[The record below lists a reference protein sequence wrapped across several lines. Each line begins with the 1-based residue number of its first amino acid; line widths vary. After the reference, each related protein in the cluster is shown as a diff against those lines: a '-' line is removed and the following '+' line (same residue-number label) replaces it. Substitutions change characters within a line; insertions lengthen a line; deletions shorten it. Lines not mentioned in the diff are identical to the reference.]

1 MTEPSYDVAVVGG
14 GPVGVTLL
22 NLLGAHG
29 LSAVGFER
37 ESLPGHSPRAGSFDG
52 EVMRIFQSA
61 GLAEAIDATISPS
74 TGLRLVNEAGTTLL
88 SMDNR
93 ETRGPQGWA
102 AGYRM
107 YQPTLERLLR
117 RGLQRF
123 PAVTLHVSH
132 EVTAVGQEPG
142 SAWVEALDRTSG
154 IASRVSARYVVGCDG
169 ASSFVRGAIG
179 SRFTSLAPDQPYLVV
194 DAKPLRSLNLPG
206 EGILFCWP
214 SRPHYWRGLAPWLRW
229 ELKVMPGD
237 NPAELATPAGVYR
250 LLEDWITRNDAEIER
265 AVIYT
270 FHSLLADRWRAGRVL
285 LAGDAAHVQPPFMG
299 QGLCSGVRDV
309 ANLAWKLAFVCHGQ
323 ADDRLLDTYQSER
336 SAHARAWIEEATR
349 IGDIVTATDPA
360 VAAARDARILAG
372 SRELR
377 PITPRLGPGLHADA
391 PEPAGTLSTQPLLPD
406 GRRLDDVVALRF
418 LVVVSPGLADA
429 IPEGVDAVVMSEP
442 PGVIDPLLRAYG
454 CRALVVRPDRYV
466 LGVAGDA
473 DELGS
478 LLARIP
484 RRSEKVAA

>member
-1 MTEPSYDVAVVGG
+1 LTEPLYDVAVVGG

-37 ESLPGHSPRAGSFDG
+37 EPLPGHSPRAGSFDG

-61 GLAEAIDATISPS
+61 GLAEAIDATVTPGV
-74 TGLRLVNEAGTTLL
+74 GLKLVNEDGTVLL

-93 ETRGPQGWA
+93 EAHGPQGWA
-102 AGYRM
+102 ASYRM

-117 RGLQRF
+117 QGLERF
-123 PAVTLHVSH
+123 PAVSLRVSH
-132 EVTAVGQEPG
+132 EVAAVGQDARG
-142 SAWVEALDRTSG
+142 AWVESVDLASG
-154 IASRVSARYVVGCDG
+154 ACSRVRCRYVVGCDG

-179 SRFTSLAPDQPYLVV
+179 SRFASLAPDQPYLVV
-194 DAKPLRSLNLPG
+194 DAKPLRPLELPG

-237 NPAELATPAGVYR
+237 DPAEMVTPAGVYR
-250 LLEDWITRNDAEIER
+250 LLEDWITPEDAEIER

-270 FHSLLADRWRAGRVL
+270 FHSLLAEPWRDGRIL

-299 QGLCSGVRDV
+299 QGLCSGIRDT
-309 ANLAWKLAFVCHGQ
+309 ANLAWKLALVCRGQ
-323 ADDRLLDTYQSER
+323 AADALLDSYEAER
-336 SAHARAWIEEATR
+336 SPHARAWIEEATR
-349 IGDIVTATDPA
+349 IGDIVTATDRA

-377 PITPRLGPGLHADA
+377 PLAPRLGAGLHGNS
-391 PEPAGTLSTQPLLPD
+391 PEPAGTLPPQPLLPD
-406 GRRLDDVVALRF
+406 GLRLDDAVGLRF
-418 LVVVSPGLADA
+418 LLACTPRLAGTVPDRSDTVV
-429 IPEGVDAVVMSEP
+429 ISEP
-442 PGVIDPLLRAYG
+442 AGVIDALLRPYDCDAI
-454 CRALVVRPDRYV
+454 VVRPDRYV
-466 LGVAGDA
+466 LGVAHDA
-473 DELGS
+473 GELES
-478 LLARIP
+478 LLARLP
-484 RRSEKVAA
+484 ERPAEAAA